1 MSVAGL
7 VLAAG
12 HGSRL
17 KKGTKALVESDEG
30 VFIDLITASLRQ
42 ANISPIYVVLGY
54 EREKVEEHLR
64 SSNSDVKIV
73 VQEELL
79 GTGHAV
85 WCALKQMEQ
94 CDHVVVCLVDVPLVT
109 PASLEKLIKYAQ
121 KRDLSA
127 CFASMLVFEK
137 NYYGRVVRDS
147 FTNSVTSIVEFK
159 HCDSKQLLIREVS
172 TGVFCFKFSDLKGV
186 FDEYGEYLLNQCRE
200 QGLEMYLP
208 LVLDIFATK
217 GMLFDALL
225 FEDSDEFIGVNTEED
240 LIALNK
246 ALNRRR
252 IKKHMEKG
260 VKFFDPNLVW
270 LSPKTELAEGVEI
283 GTYVHIWGESFIK
296 NGVKIL
302 GYSYLKDC
310 QIGSGSTIQHFCHL
324 EGLVCGENCLIG
336 PFARV
341 RPNTTFEEEAKIGNF
356 VEVKNS
362 YLAKNVKSNHL
373 SYIGDA
379 SIGENTNIGAGV
391 ITCNFDGFKKHST
404 KIGKNCLVGA
414 NVNLVA
420 PLELGDNIIVG
431 AGSTVTKN
439 VPSGSLAVERA
450 KLRIICDGFR
460 TYWEKKRGSG

>member
-1 MSVAGL
+1 MSTAGL

-17 KKGTKALVESDEG
+17 KRGTKALVECDEG
-30 VFIDLITASLRQ
+30 VFIDLIIASLRG
-42 ANISPIYVVLGY
+42 ANISPIYVVVGF

-64 SSNSDVKIV
+64 SNHSDVKLV

-85 WCALKQMEQ
+85 WCALKQMEK

-109 PASLEKLIKYAQ
+109 PASLGKLIRHTQ
-121 KRDLSA
+121 KRDLTA

-172 TGVFCFKFSDLKGV
+172 TGVFCFKFSDLKSV

-252 IKKHMEKG
+252 VKKYMGKG

-270 LSPKTELAEGVEI
+270 LSSKTELGEGVEI
-283 GTYVHIWGESFIK
+283 GTDVQIWGESVIK

-324 EGLVCGENCLIG
+324 EGLVCGENCIIG

-341 RPNTTFEEEAKIGNF
+341 RPNTTFEEGVRVGNF

-362 YLAKNVKSNHL
+362 ALAKSVKSNHL

-379 SIGENTNIGAGV
+379 SVGENSNIGAGV
-391 ITCNFDGFKKHST
+391 ITCNFDGFKKHRT
-404 KIGKNCLVGA
+404 IIGKNCLVGA

-420 PLELGDNIIVG
+420 PLELGDNVIVG
-431 AGSTVTKN
+431 AGSTVSKS

-450 KLRIICDGFR
+450 KLRMICDGFR
-460 TYWEKKRGSG
+460 AYWEKKGGLR